1 MIKAKVLT
9 ISDSCAQGDRED
21 LSGPKAMEL
30 LTAQGIE
37 VAEVGVLPDEQDMIE
52 RELTGLCDSG
62 DLDIIITTGGTG
74 LSPRDVTPE
83 ATLAVC
89 ETTVPGLMEATRA
102 EGYKKTPNAILS
114 RGVCG
119 VRGDTLI
126 INLPGS
132 VKAVTECM
140 EVILPVLQHAVK
152 MMAGSGH

>member
-21 LSGPKAMEL
+21 LSGPKATEL

-52 RELTGLCDSG
+52 RELTGLSDSG
-62 DLDIIITTGGTG
+62 DLDVIITTGGTG
-74 LSPRDVTPE
+74 LSPRDLTPE

-89 ETTVPGLMEATRA
+89 DRLVPGLMEATRS

-119 VRGDTLI
+119 IRGNTLI

-140 EVILPVLQHAVK
+140 EIILPVLAHAVK
-152 MMAGSGH
+152 MMAGGGH